1 MYYEIEICMIICSA
15 VRFRDNMFLLRQMKN
30 KVSLAKKK
38 MFQSC
43 FEKKN
48 LSLKK
53 KLYDNRH
60 KKACLK
66 VRTPT

>member
-1 MYYEIEICMIICSA
+1 
-15 VRFRDNMFLLRQMKN
+15 MKN

-38 MFQSC
+38 M
-43 FEKKN
+43 
-48 LSLKK
+48 LSRALKK
-53 KLYDNRH
+53 KSELEKKHWYRH